1 MKSDDE
7 DYGEDWGKF
16 LPNTLEVV
24 KKTSTT
30 EGVGG
35 WDGEDISK
43 HLMRI
48 VAASF

>member
-1 MKSDDE
+1 MKSDD
-7 DYGEDWGKF
+7 DYGEDWGNF
-16 LPNTLEVV
+16 LEVV
-24 KKTSTT
+24 KRTSTA